1 MPYKQI
7 VNELAVLVGLSL
19 VMAFTVNFV
28 SPNGIALFGRWD
40 TSKGVISPMSK
51 NDALADGIEISDAG
65 VIKSLFDQ
73 HNALFVDARATHLYD
88 ERHIKGAVSLPVHQF
103 DDYIDDFFSHYTPD
117 RLIITYCSGRECTD
131 SHRLA
136 QYLEDAGY
144 EHVRI
149 YIDGISG
156 WEAEGYP
163 VE

>member
-7 VNELAVLVGLSL
+7 ANELAVLTGLSL
-19 VMAFTVNFV
+19 VMAFAVNFV

-40 TSKGVISPMSK
+40 TSKGVISAMSRS
-51 NDALADGIEISDAG
+51 DTLADRTEISDAG
-65 VIKSLFDQ
+65 VIKNLFDQ
-73 HNALFVDARATHLYD
+73 HKALFVDARAAHLYD
-88 ERHIKGAVSLPVHQF
+88 EGHIKGAVSLPVHQF
-103 DDYIDDFFSHYTPD
+103 DDYIVDFLSNYTPD

-144 EHVRI
+144 EHVRV

-156 WEAEGYP
+156 WEAEGFP